1 MHTTVYSSPLSSQG
15 EGNFSQDKGT
25 RTGHSVL
32 ILTARLPY
40 QNSISL
46 IIHCGFLLTFLGWKM
61 RDCIATLVSSY
72 LEKKFNSDVLI
83 SHTLPIAKV
92 NEGFELLR
100 AGKR

>member
-1 MHTTVYSSPLSSQG
+1 
-15 EGNFSQDKGT
+15 
-25 RTGHSVL
+25 
-32 ILTARLPY
+32 
-40 QNSISL
+40 
-46 IIHCGFLLTFLGWKM
+46 M

-100 AGKR
+100 TGKR